1 MRSSNE
7 SLPPADAAADRARGH
22 RRSGRCADRPALPT
36 GHGLLGVVIDDVKPL
51 RLEDLSLHPMSTGFP
66 PQHPPMTSF
75 LGAAVRTRGQ
85 VFGRLYLTEKNTG
98 AAFTDDD
105 EIVVQV
111 LAAAAGVAIDNA
123 RLYERARRRER
134 WLQATGE
141 VTAHLLLSLI
151 HI

>member
-1 MRSSNE
+1 MCRTWPTSRHHQFVNAGIDGVAGV
-7 SLPPADAAADRARGH
+7 LIGP
-22 RRSGRCADRPALPT
+22 LPT

-98 AAFTDDD
+98 GPFTDHD
-105 EIVVQV
+105 EIVVH
-111 LAAAAGVAIDNA
+111 APGVAGGGRGWPSTMPD
-123 RLYERARRRER
+123 R
-134 WLQATGE
+134 T
-141 VTAHLLLSLI
+141 
-151 HI
+151 